1 MKTDFNSNV
10 WYLNHR
16 GEKVETTLADYLNEF
31 WSDETTSPSGVRPRL
46 HIREETDEETGE
58 TTFELW
64 TYGVN
69 GNNPRKLETFET
81 EKEAENWILE
91 YRYEKYLNSFSDSP
105 VIFYSEQEID
115 EFIDENLKT
124 ENE

>member
-1 MKTDFNSNV
+1 MKTDFNQTV
-10 WYLNHR
+10 WYLDHK
-16 GEKVETTLADYLNEF
+16 GEKVETTLADYLNDF
-31 WSDETTSPSGVRPRL
+31 WSDECTSPTGVCPRL

-58 TTFELW
+58 TTFEVW

-91 YRYEKYLNSFSDSP
+91 YRYNKYLTTSNDAPSLFD
-105 VIFYSEQEID
+105 SEQEID